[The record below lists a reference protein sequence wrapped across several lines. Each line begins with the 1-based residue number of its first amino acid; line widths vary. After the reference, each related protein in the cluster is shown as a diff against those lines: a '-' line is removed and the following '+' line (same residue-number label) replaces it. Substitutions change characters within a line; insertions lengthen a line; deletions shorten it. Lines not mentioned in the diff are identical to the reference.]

1 MKRFITGL
9 LLLAFAVPSWG
20 GVDHKNFRE
29 DPDFFVLECL
39 GLTSNAIM
47 TDAYV
52 WIGIDKKPTPLGY
65 VLKSRDLTWKVHML
79 DESPREYT
87 LYTQVRGL
95 MIPLGQ
101 DPVIIDRQS
110 QIGSIAGN
118 RYECSLSSLEEID
131 EWVSKN
137 VAPAKF

>member
-1 MKRFITGL
+1 MKKCIAGL
-9 LLLAFAVPSWG
+9 LLMAFAAPSWG

-52 WIGIDKKPTPLGY
+52 WIGLDKKPTPLGY
-65 VLKSRDLTWKVHML
+65 VLKSRDLTWKVHRL

-87 LYTQVRGL
+87 LYAQIEGL
-95 MIPLGQ
+95 MIPFVP
-101 DPVIIDRQS
+101 PVIIDRQS
-110 QIGSIAGN
+110 QEGSIAGN
-118 RYECSLSSLEEID
+118 RYECSLSSLDEID
-131 EWVSKN
+131 EWVLKN